1 MYWEVSKLNKKDL
14 KKTEDSKNL
23 EDLKREEI
31 LKHQNSGVIS
41 LTKDEEEKALAVNPV
56 RFLLPLDYSK
66 APTKEEKL
74 DIDYK
79 EKEKSDDK
87 SFEIIMEVN
96 PNMGEE
102 AKKKKIKREKNL
114 PMLYNKENLEDET
127 FGLIDDYADIFS
139 RQMKL
144 AMSFSEIYIKS
155 MTNMQ
160 KSFFEEY
167 FKFLD
172 GFSKK

>member
-1 MYWEVSKLNKKDL
+1 MYWEVSKLNNKDL
-14 KKTEDSKNL
+14 KKTEDSKKL

-31 LKHQNSGVIS
+31 LKHQNSGVIT

-79 EKEKSDDK
+79 EKEKPNDK

-102 AKKKKIKREKNL
+102 AKKKKIKREKN
-114 PMLYNKENLEDET
+114 
-127 FGLIDDYADIFS
+127 
-139 RQMKL
+139 
-144 AMSFSEIYIKS
+144 
-155 MTNMQ
+155 
-160 KSFFEEY
+160 
-167 FKFLD
+167 
-172 GFSKK
+172 

>member
-1 MYWEVSKLNKKDL
+1 MYWEVSKLDKKDL
-14 KKTEDSKNL
+14 KNNEDGKNSKNL
-23 EDLKREEI
+23 KIEE
-31 LKHQNSGVIS
+31 LSKHQNSGVIS
-41 LTKDEEEKALAVNPV
+41 FTKDEEEKALAVNPI
-56 RFLLPLDYSK
+56 RFLLPLNYNK
-66 APTKEEKL
+66 LTPKEEKL

-79 EKEKSDDK
+79 EKEKPNDK

-144 AMSFSEIYIKS
+144 YMDFSEIYIKS
-155 MTNMQ
+155 MTDMQ

>member
-1 MYWEVSKLNKKDL
+1 
-14 KKTEDSKNL
+14 
-23 EDLKREEI
+23 
-31 LKHQNSGVIS
+31 
-41 LTKDEEEKALAVNPV
+41 
-56 RFLLPLDYSK
+56 
-66 APTKEEKL
+66 
-74 DIDYK
+74 
-79 EKEKSDDK
+79 
-87 SFEIIMEVN
+87 MEVN

-144 AMSFSEIYIKS
+144 YMDFSEIYIKS
-155 MTNMQ
+155 MTDMQ